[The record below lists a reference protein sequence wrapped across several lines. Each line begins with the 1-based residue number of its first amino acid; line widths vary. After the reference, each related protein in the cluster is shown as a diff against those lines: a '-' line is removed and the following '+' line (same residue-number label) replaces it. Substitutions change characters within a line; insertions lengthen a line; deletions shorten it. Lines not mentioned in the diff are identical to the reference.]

1 MLAQLPDND
10 KDDDDNDVEEEEDS
24 FTLSK
29 KGGEGIQGFGYLS
42 SLWTKPAN

>member
-10 KDDDDNDVEEEEDS
+10 NNDDDDDEEEEEDS

-29 KGGEGIQGFGYLS
+29 KGRGHSRIWS